1 MIIMILYPMINRNGG
16 YNMFVEI
23 IRAIINWGWYNTCY
37 IYDNNTKELLA
48 FGSIYIATDYAT
60 GNYKLVSMRVGFD
73 HARGE
78 ETIIFHIEE
87 VVS

>member
-1 MIIMILYPMINRNGG
+1 
-16 YNMFVEI
+16 MFVEI